1 VISMNLPNV
10 SILDD
15 LTITEIE
22 DGFQFSAPD
31 GTQCAAWLSYYN
43 STDELREEF
52 SELIISALKTRLE
65 EIEGQ
70 HGDEI

>member
-1 VISMNLPNV
+1 MNLPNV
-10 SILDD
+10 SILND

-22 DGFQFSAPD
+22 DGFQFSAPNC
-31 GTQCAAWLSYYN
+31 TQCAAWLSYYD

-52 SELIISALKTRLE
+52 SELIISALKTRFE

>member
-22 DGFQFSAPD
+22 DGFQFSAPN
-31 GTQCAAWLSYYN
+31 GTQCAAWLSYYD

-52 SELIISALKTRLE
+52 SEMIISALKTSLNE
-65 EIEGQ
+65 AQEQ
-70 HGDEI
+70 HGNEV